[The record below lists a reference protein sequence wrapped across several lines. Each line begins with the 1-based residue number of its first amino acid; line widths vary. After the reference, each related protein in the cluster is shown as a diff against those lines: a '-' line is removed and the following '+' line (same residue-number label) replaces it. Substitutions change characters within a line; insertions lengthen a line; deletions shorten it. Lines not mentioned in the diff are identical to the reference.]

1 MMDKIN
7 RCIFDWRWWLIRN
20 TIWDKVSADIKK
32 EFNNEPVYDKIFLKS
47 KIKSHSDEVTD
58 KKNLKGN
65 SNYTCLAVIALY
77 SALKERSKYYSQ
89 MFLKERK

>member
-1 MMDKIN
+1 MK
-7 RCIFDWRWWLIRN
+7 LQ
-20 TIWDKVSADIKK
+20 T
-32 EFNNEPVYDKIFLKS
+32 
-47 KIKSHSDEVTD
+47 

-89 MFLKERK
+89 MFLKELK